1 MRRLSALVGCC
12 CVIAAASLS
21 SVQAQDLKSCTT
33 IDDAA
38 ARLACYDRVAGRTKP
53 MTAVPGP
60 APASAPASASAAVSA
75 PIPAPIPAPAPASAA
90 APVTAAA
97 AAATAEQDF
106 GLTPAAKKAQEPKV
120 AGDAEPEAIERTI
133 AKIARDGQDRFV
145 VTLDDGQVWAQNE
158 AKAGVYPRP
167 GESVTI
173 SRAALGGY
181 VLRSQ
186 RFGTIRVRRL
196 K

>member
-38 ARLACYDRVAGRTKP
+38 ARLACYDRVAGRTAP
-53 MTAVPGP
+53 MTAARGP
-60 APASAPASASAAVSA
+60 APVSAPASASAAVSA
-75 PIPAPIPAPAPASAA
+75 PIPAPASAA
-90 APVTAAA
+90 APVTAAAA